1 MILTWLPCG
10 RYKPRAMAATSDS
23 GRVSTL
29 NWLGDFLATQRVSIS
44 FLIFS
49 VLVLRDLGAGH
60 RVRNPSDVG
69 DAWAVLG
76 VLLVT
81 CGLVLR
87 SWAAGVL
94 HKGRELATTGPY
106 GLCRH
111 PLYLGSMLMMS
122 GFCLLVAD
130 PVNGLV
136 VAALLCVVYLPTV
149 QREERKLAARY
160 GERWEAFVRR
170 SPAIIPCRWPT
181 RLAIA
186 WSWRQWLRNREYKAL
201 VASLAALA
209 GLYVWARQ

>member
-1 MILTWLPCG
+1 
-10 RYKPRAMAATSDS
+10 MAATSDS